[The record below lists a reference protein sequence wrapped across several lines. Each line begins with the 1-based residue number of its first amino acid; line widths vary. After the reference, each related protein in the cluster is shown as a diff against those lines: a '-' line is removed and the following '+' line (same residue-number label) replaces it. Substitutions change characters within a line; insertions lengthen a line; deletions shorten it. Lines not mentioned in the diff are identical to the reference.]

1 MAASSERDE
10 EGESARLL
18 TFLDEAEKRVESFR
32 TQAVYLMQERASLL
46 TILQQ
51 LKEESLKCSL
61 SEGDRQQFLAN
72 IDRLRKRS
80 KSATIEVN
88 TVRNETQEEAL
99 SKINDILDRLQG
111 EFEEQPEKCWKQLQI
126 YYNTCLAESSGAVDL
141 RFQNLVLDCTVD
153 DQKNLRRKLDNWL
166 RNQDFKSNGTL

>member
-1 MAASSERDE
+1 MAASLEREDE
-10 EGESARLL
+10 DDSARLL

-32 TQAVYLMQERASLL
+32 TQAVYLMQEKASLL
-46 TILQQ
+46 TVLQQ

-72 IDRLRKRS
+72 LDRLRKRS

-99 SKINDILDRLQG
+99 SKINDILDKLKC
-111 EFEEQPEKCWKQLQI
+111 EFNDQPEKCWQQLQI
-126 YYNTCLAESSGAVDL
+126 YYNTCLAESRGAVDA

-153 DQKNLRRKLDNWL
+153 DQKNLRRKLDSWL
-166 RNQDFKSNGTL
+166 RNEDIMSNGRL